1 MISTYL
7 IDAIGWTG
15 SAAVVGAYAL
25 LSMNKLDAKSRI
37 FQVLNLIGGV
47 CLIINTSYYGAYP
60 SAFVNVVWAVI
71 AFTALS
77 RLNLRLARK
86 DDGPTAP

>member
-7 IDAIGWTG
+7 IDATGWTG

-25 LSMNKLDAKSRI
+25 LSTNKLDSKSRM
-37 FQVLNLIGGV
+37 FQLLNLIGGV
-47 CLIINTSYYGAYP
+47 CLVINTSYYGAYP
-60 SAFVNVVWAVI
+60 STFVNVVWAAI
-71 AFTALS
+71 ALTALS
-77 RLNLRLARK
+77 RMNLRLAGK